1 MKVTALALLGTL
13 VAIPALSLADDN
25 ASGAYVGGAFGRFNL
40 HIEHLDDVDDAAQT
54 IAHSDNNS
62 WKAFVGYRFTP
73 NWSIEAAYID
83 FGNSSDEFSSTGS
96 DGNYRVRMKG
106 FAPSL
111 VGTIPVGPVELFGK
125 VGEYF
130 YNVDTRIDLDGAG
143 SPRIT
148 SSHSRS
154 DLVWGGGVGIT
165 VLEHLNLRAEYER
178 IEIDNAQNSNA
189 LWLGA
194 AWRF

>member
-1 MKVTALALLGTL
+1 M
-13 VAIPALSLADDN
+13 SL
-25 ASGAYVGGAFGRFNL
+25 
-40 HIEHLDDVDDAAQT
+40 H
-54 IAHSDNNS
+54 
-62 WKAFVGYRFTP
+62 
-73 NWSIEAAYID
+73 
-83 FGNSSDEFSSTGS
+83 GS

-111 VGTIPVGPVELFGK
+111 VGTIPIGPVELFGK

-130 YNVDTRIDLDGAG
+130 YNVDSRIDLDGAG

-148 SSHSRS
+148 SSHSRT
-154 DLVWGGGVGIT
+154 DLLWGGGVGIT

-178 IEIDNAQNSNA
+178 IEIDNAKDSNA